1 MSVEADEIWAI
12 LREVASEQKA
22 LQAAQKETDSKF
34 KETDL
39 KFKETD
45 RKLEKLSELLGSI
58 GNNQGDVAEEF
69 FFNSL
74 VDNAHLGAIHFD
86 DVATN
91 MKKHKGK
98 IQEEYDLVMTNGEA
112 VGIIEVKYKA
122 HQNDVDK
129 LERKMRHFK
138 ILFPWFKDYKI
149 YGALA
154 AFNVNDVAKKEAL
167 DRGFF
172 VLQRKGDVLQT
183 DCGEHLMV
191 L

>member
-12 LREVASEQKA
+12 LREVASEQKS

-86 DVATN
+86 DVAAN

>member
-12 LREVASEQKA
+12 LREVASEQKS
-22 LQAAQKETDSKF
+22 LQGAQKETDSKF

-45 RKLEKLSELLGSI
+45 RKLEKLSELLDSI

-86 DVATN
+86 DVAAN

>member
-1 MSVEADEIWAI
+1 MSVQADEIWAI

-22 LQAAQKETDSKF
+22 LQVAQKETD
-34 KETDL
+34 D

-45 RKLEKLSELLGSI
+45 RKLQKLSELLGNI

-74 VDNAHLGAIHFD
+74 VEDAHLGAIHFD

-122 HQNDVDK
+122 HQNDVDT

-138 ILFPWFKDYKI
+138 LLFPWFKDYKI

-172 VLQRKGDVLQT
+172 VLQRKGDVLHT

>member
-1 MSVEADEIWAI
+1 
-12 LREVASEQKA
+12 
-22 LQAAQKETDSKF
+22 
-34 KETDL
+34 
-39 KFKETD
+39 
-45 RKLEKLSELLGSI
+45 
-58 GNNQGDVAEEF
+58 
-69 FFNSL
+69 
-74 VDNAHLGAIHFD
+74 
-86 DVATN
+86 

>member
-86 DVATN
+86 DVAAN

>member
-183 DCGEHLMV
+183 DCGEHLMI

>member
-12 LREVASEQKA
+12 LREVASEQKS
-22 LQAAQKETDSKF
+22 LQDAQKETDSKF

-69 FFNSL
+69 FFNRL

-86 DVATN
+86 DVAAN

>member
-12 LREVASEQKA
+12 LREVASEQKS

>member
-12 LREVASEQKA
+12 LKEVASEQKA

-86 DVATN
+86 DVAAN

-183 DCGEHLMV
+183 DCGEHLMI

>member
-12 LREVASEQKA
+12 LKEVASEQKA

-39 KFKETD
+39 KFKATD

-183 DCGEHLMV
+183 DCGEHLMI

>member
-1 MSVEADEIWAI
+1 MSVQADEIWAI

-22 LQAAQKETDSKF
+22 LQVAQKETD
-34 KETDL
+34 D

-45 RKLEKLSELLGSI
+45 RKLQKLSELLGNI

-74 VDNAHLGAIHFD
+74 VEDAHLGAIHFD

-138 ILFPWFKDYKI
+138 LLFPWFKDYKI

-172 VLQRKGDVLQT
+172 VLQRKGDVLHT

-191 L
+191 R